1 MTALQE
7 GSGEMLKSLAR
18 NGKMQL
24 TIVGLIGGFFALR
37 EALDPSLLMSL
48 LNGVF
53 AGAVVTII
61 AAYYRLI
68 VEAIRGS
75 VQQERVQQMTL
86 GLFVLWMSMVVN
98 VGVSIYARSTE
109 FDPSTYTGAAA
120 ARYLA
125 IIAAVLQMRSLDY
138 AYALFHGR
146 DKTMI
151 WTSLVLGA
159 FVAIA
164 IVILQQW

>member
-1 MTALQE
+1 MFR
-7 GSGEMLKSLAR
+7 SLAR
-18 NGKMQL
+18 NGRMQL
-24 TIVGLIGGFFALR
+24 AIVGLTAGFFALR
-37 EALDPSLLMSL
+37 AALHPSLLMSI

-53 AGAVVTII
+53 AGSVVTII

-68 VEAIRGS
+68 VAAIRGDGPYG
-75 VQQERVQQMTL
+75 RVQQMTL
-86 GLFVLWMSMVVN
+86 GLFLLWVSIVVN

-109 FDPSTYTGAAA
+109 IYTATYTAAAA
-120 ARYLA
+120 ARYIA

-146 DKTMI
+146 DKAMI

-159 FVAIA
+159 AVTVTT
-164 IVILQQW
+164 IVLQQW

>member
-1 MTALQE
+1 
-7 GSGEMLKSLAR
+7 
-18 NGKMQL
+18 MQVA
-24 TIVGLIGGFFALR
+24 IAALIGGFFALR
-37 EALDPSLLMSL
+37 ELLDPSLLMSL

-53 AGAVVTII
+53 AGAVVTLV

-68 VEAIRGS
+68 VAAIRGNGE
-75 VQQERVQQMTL
+75 QGRVQQMAL

-109 FDPSTYTGAAA
+109 FDPTTYTGAAA

-146 DKTMI
+146 DRTMI
-151 WTSLVLGA
+151 AASLFLGVA
-159 FVAIA
+159 VAIA
-164 IVILQQW
+164 VVALQQW

>member
-1 MTALQE
+1 LQE

-18 NGKMQL
+18 NGRMQL
-24 TIVGLIGGFFALR
+24 TIVGLIGGFFALK
-37 EALDPSLLMSL
+37 AAFDPSLLMSL

-68 VEAIRGS
+68 VEAIRGDG
-75 VQQERVQQMTL
+75 ERDRVQQMTL
-86 GLFVLWMSMVVN
+86 GLFVLWIAMVVN

-109 FDPSTYTGAAA
+109 FDPTTYTGAAG
-120 ARYLA
+120 ARYLT

-146 DKTMI
+146 DRTMI

-159 FVAIA
+159 AVAVA
-164 IVILQQW
+164 VVVLQQW